1 MRWLFDTQSI
11 QSQEFQCNDLVMDLS
26 DVPSLIHDEEYYGI
40 ANLLNVYIAVRTH
53 VNVRSFL
60 YVDSALLSVD
70 R

>member
-1 MRWLFDTQSI
+1 MRWLFDTQSL

-53 VNVRSFL
+53 VNVRNFL